1 MVVRSV
7 ESISLNEAR
16 RIALAAQGFD
26 RPRPKRATI
35 GHVRDA
41 VRRVTALQLDF
52 VNALVPAHH
61 LVIFSRVGA
70 WDTKLL
76 DTLVSEHREFTEQT
90 AHEASLV
97 PMELWPL
104 LRERM
109 AAFDRRSR
117 PLAVFSARH
126 ERYVAD
132 ALERVR
138 ATGPLC
144 AADLPEPDDAPTII
158 GSWGWTRAKGALE
171 AHYYAG
177 KLAVARRRAD
187 MSREYD
193 LAERVIP
200 EEHRR
205 EVSGDDAVR
214 ELVRIATRA
223 VGVGTVAD
231 IADYFRLPVRRVRA
245 QVTELTQAEELREV
259 AIEDMRERA
268 YLHRET
274 TAPARIG
281 QASLLSPF
289 DPLVWYR
296 PRGRW
301 MFGFDYVIEIYV
313 PAAKRRWGYY
323 VLPFLHGERLVA
335 RVDVRADRAARRLVV
350 AAAYRERHAKAA
362 DIAGVLAAELKAL
375 GAWLGLAEIAVERR
389 GDLAR
394 ALASAARNV

>member
-1 MVVRSV
+1 MLVRSV
-7 ESISLNEAR
+7 DSISLNEAR

-41 VRRVTALQLDF
+41 LRRVAALQLDF

-61 LVIFSRVGA
+61 LVVFSRVGA

-76 DTLVSEHREFTEQT
+76 DRLVSEHREFTEQT

-97 PMELWPL
+97 PVELWPL

-109 AAFDRRSR
+109 ATMDRRSR

-200 EEHRR
+200 EEHRG
-205 EVSGDDAVR
+205 EISGDDAVR
-214 ELVRIATRA
+214 ELVRIAARA

-231 IADYFRLPVRRVRA
+231 IADYFRLPARRVRA
-245 QVTELTQAEELREV
+245 QVTELTQAGELREI

-274 TAPARIG
+274 TAPARINRT
-281 QASLLSPF
+281 SLLSPF

-296 PRGRW
+296 PRTRW
-301 MFGFDYVIEIYV
+301 LFDFDYVIEIYV

-335 RVDVRADRAARRLVV
+335 RVDVRADRAGRRLVV

-362 DIAGVLAAELKAL
+362 DIAETLAVELKQVAR
-375 GAWLGLAEIAVERR
+375 WLGLNEIAVERR

-394 ALASAARNV
+394 ALSSAARNV